1 MVKWGLK
8 NGEIRKEV
16 SLWRGFDGGPSI
28 VVDFLRAAVW
38 RPGSVMRLF
47 EVGGPGGL
55 AARAWGAEI
64 IKVGGNLIGRNDFG
78 AAPKKGQLEQ
88 WQTCS
93 S

>member
-8 NGEIRKEV
+8 NGGIRKEV

-47 EVGGPGGL
+47 EVGGGPGGL
-55 AARAWGAEI
+55 AARAWDAEV
-64 IKVGGNLIGRNDFG
+64 IKCAGI
-78 AAPKKGQLEQ
+78 
-88 WQTCS
+88 
-93 S
+93 